1 MVARVMGSVH
11 EDSGTALGVSSSSL
25 VRQQGAPVTRLHL
38 EVREQHTP
46 LTSVIV
52 RVSGVTLDSNQIPQ
66 KILLNH
72 TKDNDPAWGVWLTLR
87 WAELL

>member
-1 MVARVMGSVH
+1 MSCREDSVVARVVESIH

-38 EVREQHTP
+38 DVREQHTP

-52 RVSGVTLDSNQIPQ
+52 RVSVSGVTLDSHPKSCSTTQ
-66 KILLNH
+66 KMM
-72 TKDNDPAWGVWLTLR
+72 TLHGGCG
-87 WAELL
+87 LP